1 MIRPKVYLDYA
12 ASTPIDEEVK
22 QTLISGLDIFSN
34 PSSQYESGRD
44 SKKLLDE
51 SRRTCAKFM
60 QCNYDEIVFTS
71 GSTESNNLALLG
83 VAHKKKHGRI
93 ISLSTE
99 HASVREPLEKLEKD
113 GFEIIYVD
121 VDKNGL
127 INMDLFIS
135 SLNEETILVSVSYA
149 SSEIGT
155 IQPITKISQAIK
167 SYNASHNSRIVFHTD
182 ASAAAICLS
191 CDVARLGVDL
201 LTLSASKLYGP
212 KGVGILYVKRGTE
225 IDSINFGGHQE
236 NSLRPGTEP
245 IELIQAMAKCLELV
259 ATNKRSDAYTFKELH
274 SDLLNHLKNNKIDF
288 IFNGHKKDRL
298 NNIVSIS
305 LPGFN
310 GEDLVASLDAAGYE
324 VATGAACEAN
334 SEEPNR
340 ALMAIGLNRED
351 AQASLRISF
360 GRDSQK
366 SDMRG
371 LALAISDIIQPK

>member
-1 MIRPKVYLDYA
+1 MTKPRVYLDYA
-12 ASTPIDEEVK
+12 ASTPLNEEVK
-22 QTLISGLDIFSN
+22 QTLISSLDFFSN

-51 SRRTCAKFM
+51 SRKTCAKFM

-83 VAHKKKHGRI
+83 VAYNQKHGRI
-93 ISLSTE
+93 ISISTE
-99 HASVREPLEKLEKD
+99 HASIREPLEKLEKD

-127 INMDLFIS
+127 INMDSFIS
-135 SLNEETILVSVSYA
+135 SLNEETILVSISYA

-155 IQPITKISQAIK
+155 IQPITKIGQAIK
-167 SYNASHNSRIVFHTD
+167 SFNAAHNSRIVFHTD

-191 CDVARLGVDL
+191 CDVARLGIDL

-212 KGVGILYVKRGTE
+212 KGIGILYVRRGTE
-225 IDSINFGGHQE
+225 IGSINFGGHQE

-245 IELIQAMAKCLELV
+245 IELVRPMAKCLELV
-259 ATNKRSDAYTFKELH
+259 TINKKSDSYKFKELH
-274 SDLLNHLKNNKIDF
+274 TELLNQLKNNKIEF

-310 GEDLVASLDAAGYE
+310 GEDLVASLDAAGFE

-334 SEEPNR
+334 NEEPNR
-340 ALMAIGLNRED
+340 ALMAIGLSRED

-360 GRDSQK
+360 GRDSQIY
-366 SDMRG
+366 DMRG